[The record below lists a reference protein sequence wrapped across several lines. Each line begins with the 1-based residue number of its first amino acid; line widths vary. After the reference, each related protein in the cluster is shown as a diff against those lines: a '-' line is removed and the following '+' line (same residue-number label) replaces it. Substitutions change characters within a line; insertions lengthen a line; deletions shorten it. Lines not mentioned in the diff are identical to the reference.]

1 MHCGT
6 NSFVI
11 SFFVTAH
18 LYYRY
23 LTQIPIFFNI
33 LTDTEEGLKTF
44 IRGRVSEPELSLWP
58 GSTLNICLII
68 HANYCIWYLT
78 SFDIFSKVN
87 IKQDLSVGTCVRT
100 YIRQFVVSYKKFQNN
115 VLFYQKPEP
124 APGRKFT
131 EPEPPQNRPAP
142 KP

>member
-11 SFFVTAH
+11 SFLVTAH

-44 IRGRVSEPELSLWP
+44 IRGRVSEPH
-58 GSTLNICLII
+58 GAGAVTLARL
-68 HANYCIWYLT
+68 HLKYLLNN
-78 SFDIFSKVN
+78 SRK
-87 IKQDLSVGTCVRT
+87 LYGT
-100 YIRQFVVSYKKFQNN
+100 
-115 VLFYQKPEP
+115 
-124 APGRKFT
+124 
-131 EPEPPQNRPAP
+131 
-142 KP
+142 